1 MDGVNSIR
9 NATSSPPVRPIALV
23 GLPGSGKSTI
33 GKYLARKFAMEFLD
47 TDNAIEKSEGVSIRN
62 IFDTKGEGT
71 FREIE
76 ADTLDRLTRRFNCVI
91 STGGGAVLSEVNRKI
106 LASRCDCVYLRAT
119 PEDLF
124 NRLKNDRKRPL
135 LQRGNPLDVL
145 RELFSV
151 RDPLYRSIAT
161 CTVDTGLPSIH
172 LIVQTISE
180 KLQVINSNAVGP
192 TTSLTR

>member
-1 MDGVNSIR
+1 MSSIQ
-9 NATSSPPVRPIALV
+9 NTPTSPSMRPIALV

-33 GKYLARKFAMEFLD
+33 GKHLARKFALEFFD
-47 TDNAIEKSEGVSIRN
+47 SDSAIEKSEGVSIRD
-62 IFDTKGEGT
+62 IFETKGELA

-76 ADTLDRLTRRFNCVI
+76 SATLERLTRRFNCVI
-91 STGGGAVLSEVNRKI
+91 STGGGAILSEANREI

-135 LQRGNPLDVL
+135 LQVGNPSNVL
-145 RELFSV
+145 RELFKV
-151 RDPLYRSIAT
+151 RDPLYRSVAT

-172 LIVQTISE
+172 ALVQTISS
-180 KLQVINSNAVGP
+180 KLQLIRFEAAKPAGDSQ
-192 TTSLTR
+192 S

>member
-1 MDGVNSIR
+1 MSSIQ
-9 NATSSPPVRPIALV
+9 NTPTSPTTRPIALV

-33 GKYLARKFAMEFLD
+33 GKHLARKFGLEFCD
-47 TDNAIEKSEGVSIRN
+47 SDSTIEKSEGVSIRD
-62 IFDTKGEGT
+62 IFETKGELA

-76 ADTLDRLTRRFNCVI
+76 SATLERLTRRFNCVI
-91 STGGGAVLSEVNRKI
+91 STGGGAILSEANREI

-135 LQRGNPLDVL
+135 LQVGNPSNVL
-145 RELFSV
+145 RELFKV
-151 RDPLYRSIAT
+151 RDPLYRSVAT

-172 LIVQTISE
+172 ALVQTISS
-180 KLQVINSNAVGP
+180 KLQLIRFEAAEP
-192 TTSLTR
+192 TRSPQS